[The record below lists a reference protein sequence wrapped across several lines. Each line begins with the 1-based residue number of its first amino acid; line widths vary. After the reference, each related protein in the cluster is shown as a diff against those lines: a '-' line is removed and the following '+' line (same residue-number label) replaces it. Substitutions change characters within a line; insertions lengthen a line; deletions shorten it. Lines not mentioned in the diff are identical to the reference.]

1 MPLALIEYGMNA
13 LPAIATQVG
22 QCAEVLDDGKA
33 GILVPPATP
42 NALAEAIIG
51 LLEIS
56 DAARGTRSAISAEGL
71 QAATARRRVYN
82 KSLRC
87 TKAFFNESGDPIDW
101 QFSLRTRT
109 ARAGCVKSWRC
120 V

>member
-1 MPLALIEYGMNA
+1 MTE
-13 LPAIATQVG
+13 
-22 QCAEVLDDGKA
+22 KH
-33 GILVPPATP
+33 GILVSAAQHQT
-42 NALAEAIIG
+42 LWLKRFIG
-51 LLEIS
+51 LLESPMRRANSVS
-56 DAARGTRSAISAEGL
+56 DFGRGL

-101 QFSLRTRT
+101 QFFSRTRT
-109 ARAGCVKSWRC
+109 ASRGVCESWRC